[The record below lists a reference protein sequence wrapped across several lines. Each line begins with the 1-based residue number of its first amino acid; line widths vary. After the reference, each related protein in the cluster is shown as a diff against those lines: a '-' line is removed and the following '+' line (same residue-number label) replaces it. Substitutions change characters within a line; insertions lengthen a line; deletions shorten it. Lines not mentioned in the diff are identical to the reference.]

1 MTLPPDFG
9 PTGQEPQ
16 EPDWPTGQYQNI
28 AEAVPGQQQADLT
41 QPVASHWLNEPVSGP
56 TATAVPS
63 LTFDEVDEP
72 DERSSGVGGVVAALA
87 IGALV
92 SIAIGAYSKMH
103 VGTGVALNL
112 AGFSSGLAAKAWL
125 GSIAFFLA
133 IIQLL
138 SAMAMW
144 GRLPGYQAGHGT
156 AVVHRWSGRLAV
168 LVSLPVAAH
177 CLYALG
183 FQDFDTRVLMH
194 SLFGC
199 FFYGLFVCKMVV
211 LTRSRTPGWALPL
224 IGAAVFTAL
233 VGLWVTSSLWFF
245 SEYGVKF

>member
-1 MTLPPDFG
+1 LPPDFG
-9 PTGQEPQ
+9 PTGQTP
-16 EPDWPTGQYQNI
+16 EPDWPTGQYPNLARPEPG
-28 AEAVPGQQQADLT
+28 AEADLT
-41 QPVASHWLNEPVSGP
+41 QPVASHWLNPPVANQ

-63 LTFDEVDEP
+63 LAFDDDDGPEP
-72 DERSSGVGGVVAALA
+72 NKGFGGVVAAMA

-92 SIAIGAYSKMH
+92 SVGIGAYSKMH
-103 VGTGVALNL
+103 EGTGVALNL

-125 GSIAFFLA
+125 ASIALVLA
-133 IIQLL
+133 IIQVL

-156 AVVHRWSGRLAV
+156 AVMHRWSGRLAV
-168 LVSLPVAAH
+168 IVSLPVAAH

-183 FQDFDTRVLMH
+183 FQDFNTRVLVH

-211 LTRSRTPGWALPL
+211 LTRSRTPGWALPVF
-224 IGAAVFTAL
+224 GAAVFTAL
-233 VGLWVTSSLWFF
+233 VGLWATSSVWFF
-245 SEYGVKF
+245 SEYGVSF